1 MAHWEEAAAHAYA
14 LWRKG
19 QMPLSRMESLAQS
32 VEAKAGASRILS
44 KVFPK
49 AQELVKSVCSWIR
62 GSGVSPTDFLAK
74 IVRAHKEGQLAGEQ
88 AAVST
93 DMHDATDARQRHR
106 DDPYELAP
114 RADLP
119 EQAFN

>member
-1 MAHWEEAAAHAYA
+1 MASWEEAAAHAYA

-19 QMPLSRMESLAQS
+19 QMPLSRMDSLAQS
-32 VEAKAGASRILS
+32 IEAKAGANRILS

-74 IVRAHKEGQLAGEQ
+74 IVRAHKEGLMASEQ
-88 AAVST
+88 T
-93 DMHDATDARQRHR
+93 TPMTNMHDATDARQRHR
-106 DDPYELAP
+106 DEPYELAP
-114 RADLP
+114 RAEIP
-119 EQAFN
+119 EHAFN